1 MSGTDQPASTI
12 SFVGVDPNATNE
24 IDRWPASRARKRKVD
39 YAAVANW
46 SKRASPNP
54 QATQQK
60 ARVAYERFVSGEFK
74 TQGEAA
80 KAVGVLASAISEWKR
95 DNVDERASATDG
107 MITKSITVD
116 GAHYDYKFELRPPG
130 GEDRA
135 AGLARA
141 RRNSRRRAAAT
152 TRALRL
158 AERAAAARDLAALGR
173 ARRRQ

>member
-95 DNVDERASATDG
+95 DNVDERASATDSHQAK
-107 MITKSITVD
+107 I
-116 GAHYDYKFELRPPG
+116 
-130 GEDRA
+130 
-135 AGLARA
+135 
-141 RRNSRRRAAAT
+141 
-152 TRALRL
+152 
-158 AERAAAARDLAALGR
+158 
-173 ARRRQ
+173 Q